1 MIRFLPIV
9 AIVIALVGIV
19 KSVGRRVRF
28 MTDSRYRG
36 WIDVSSIPARR
47 LEPMFFCVEYRG
59 VEYYTFT
66 RMYMPKRIGFLY
78 MNEVKRRIGGN
89 YRAELKGGYISVEYS
104 VPGEYTVSCSNGY
117 VMIKE
122 MNQFDT
128 YLKRSGVKR
137 STLVA
142 VMNEYRRALY
152 REMVKDGQLKESELQ

>member
-1 MIRFLPIV
+1 MRRFLPLV
-9 AIVIALVGIV
+9 AFVIAAVGIARSMV
-19 KSVGRRVRF
+19 RRVRF

-36 WIDVSSIPARR
+36 WIDVSRIPANK
-47 LEPMFFCVEYRG
+47 LDPMFFCVEYRG

-66 RMYMPKRIGFLY
+66 RMYMPSRIGFLY

-89 YRAELKGGYISVEYS
+89 YRDELKGGYMSVEYN
-104 VPGEYTVSCSNGY
+104 VPNEYTVPCPDGY
-117 VMIKE
+117 VLIKE
-122 MNQFDT
+122 KHQFDT

-152 REMVKDGQLKESELQ
+152 REMVKDGRLKDSELK

>member
-1 MIRFLPIV
+1 MRRFLPLV
-9 AIVIALVGIV
+9 AFVIAAVGIAR
-19 KSVGRRVRF
+19 SVVRRVRF

-36 WIDVSSIPARR
+36 WIDVGSIPASK
-47 LEPMFFCVEYRG
+47 LDPMFFCVEYKG

-66 RMYMPKRIGFLY
+66 RMFMPSRIGFLY

-89 YRAELKGGYISVEYS
+89 YRDELKGGYMSVEYN
-104 VPGEYTVSCSNGY
+104 VPNEYTVPCPDGY
-117 VMIKE
+117 VLINEKH
-122 MNQFDT
+122 QFDT

-152 REMVKDGQLKESELQ
+152 REMVKDGLMKESELK

>member
-1 MIRFLPIV
+1 MRRFLPMV
-9 AIVIALVGIV
+9 AFVIAAVGIAR
-19 KSVGRRVRF
+19 SVVRRVRF

-36 WIDVSSIPARR
+36 WIDVSRIPANK
-47 LEPMFFCVEYRG
+47 LDPMFFCVEYRG

-66 RMYMPKRIGFLY
+66 RMYMPSRIGFMY

-89 YRAELKGGYISVEYS
+89 YRDELKGGYMSVEYN
-104 VPGEYTVSCSNGY
+104 VPNEYTVPCPDGY
-117 VMIKE
+117 VLINEKH
-122 MNQFDT
+122 QFDT

-152 REMVKDGQLKESELQ
+152 REMVKDGLMKESELK

>member
-1 MIRFLPIV
+1 MRRFLPLV
-9 AIVIALVGIV
+9 AFVIAAVGIAR
-19 KSVGRRVRF
+19 SVVRRVRF

-36 WIDVSSIPARR
+36 WIDVGSIPANK
-47 LEPMFFCVEYRG
+47 LDPMFFCVEYKG

-66 RMYMPKRIGFLY
+66 RMYMPSRIGFLY

-89 YRAELKGGYISVEYS
+89 YRDELKGGYMSVEYN
-104 VPGEYTVSCSNGY
+104 VPCEYTVPCLDGY
-117 VMIKE
+117 VLIKE
-122 MNQFDT
+122 AHQFDT

-152 REMVKDGQLKESELQ
+152 REMVKDGRLKESELK

>member
-1 MIRFLPIV
+1 MRRFWPLV
-9 AIVIALVGIV
+9 AFVIAAVGIAR
-19 KSVGRRVRF
+19 SVVRRVRF

-36 WIDVSSIPARR
+36 WIDVSRIPANK
-47 LEPMFFCVEYRG
+47 LDPMFFCVEYRG

-66 RMYMPKRIGFLY
+66 RMYMPSRIGFLY

-89 YRAELKGGYISVEYS
+89 YRDELKGGYMSVEYN
-104 VPGEYTVSCSNGY
+104 VPNKYTVPCPDGY
-117 VMIKE
+117 VLINEKH
-122 MNQFDT
+122 QFDT

-152 REMVKDGQLKESELQ
+152 REMVKDGRLKESELK

>member
-1 MIRFLPIV
+1 MPIV
-9 AIVIALVGIV
+9 ALAIALVGIV
-19 KSVGRRVRF
+19 RSVGRRVRF

-36 WIDVSSIPARR
+36 WIDVSRIPVRK
-47 LEPMFFCVEYRG
+47 LDPMFFCVEYRG

-66 RMYMPKRIGFLY
+66 RMYMPSRIGFLY
-78 MNEVKRRIGGN
+78 MNAVKRRIGGN
-89 YRAELKGGYISVEYS
+89 YRDELKGGYISVEYS

-137 STLVA
+137 SMLVA

>member
-1 MIRFLPIV
+1 MRRFLPLV
-9 AIVIALVGIV
+9 AFVIAAVGIAR
-19 KSVGRRVRF
+19 SVVRRVRF

-36 WIDVSSIPARR
+36 WIDVGSIPSSK
-47 LEPMFFCVEYRG
+47 LDPMFFCVEYRG

-66 RMYMPKRIGFLY
+66 RMFMPSRIGFLY

-89 YRAELKGGYISVEYS
+89 YRDELKGGYMSVEYN
-104 VPGEYTVSCSNGY
+104 VPFEYTVSCPDGY
-117 VMIKE
+117 VLIKE
-122 MNQFDT
+122 DHQFDT

-152 REMVKDGQLKESELQ
+152 REMVKDGRLKESELK